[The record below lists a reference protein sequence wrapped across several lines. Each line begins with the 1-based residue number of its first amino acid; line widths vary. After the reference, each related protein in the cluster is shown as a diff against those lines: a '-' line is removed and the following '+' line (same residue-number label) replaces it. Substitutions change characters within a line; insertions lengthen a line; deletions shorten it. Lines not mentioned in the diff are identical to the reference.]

1 MKLFGGFL
9 ASEES
14 VPRGLIGLD
23 ANVAGDVVG
32 LDPNEWPKLVVGLEL
47 KVGGDGALT
56 GARNDLATAAALVR
70 LAIVSAKAAAR
81 GLLSDRGLPD
91 RGVVGVGEPLPDD
104 AAESGV
110 EARLAN
116 VRCPKERWLS
126 CAAPKQGGSD
136 QFRPAP
142 MVPVSNRC
150 PLAITAGSFRGDQQH
165 VPQLTSSDG
174 PGMGRPWPCAFLSFM
189 RRTISWAMAS
199 FPSGVGV

>member
-1 MKLFGGFL
+1 M
-9 ASEES
+9 
-14 VPRGLIGLD
+14 
-23 ANVAGDVVG
+23 
-32 LDPNEWPKLVVGLEL
+32 VGLEL
-47 KVGGDGALT
+47 KIGGDGALT
-56 GARNDLATAAALVR
+56 GARNDFAAAAAALVR
-70 LAIVSAKAAAR
+70 LAIVSAKAAAC
-81 GLLSDRGLPD
+81 GILSDRGLPD
-91 RGVVGVGEPLPDD
+91 RGVVGGVGEPLPND

-136 QFRPAP
+136 QVRPAP
-142 MVPVSNRC
+142 MAPVSTRC

-174 PGMGRPWPCAFLSFM
+174 PGMGRPWPCAFLSFI

-199 FPSGVGV
+199 LPSGVGV